1 MNKNK
6 RERISQENRMKNFR
20 ENAPGTAICIAVA
33 AGATIIVNLVPGLEI
48 MGAPVLGIILG
59 MILGATVKPGS
70 RSEIKPGIAFTSKK
84 ILQWAVVLL
93 GFGLNLATVGKVGAT
108 SLPIIISTIATS
120 LITAYIVFKLF
131 KVPSKVATLIGVG
144 SSICGGSAIAAAAP
158 AIDADDEE
166 IAQSISVVF
175 LFNVAAALLYPAL
188 GDMIGLSDAGFG
200 LFAGTAINDTSSVT
214 AAASVWDTVHGT
226 DGAVLEYATIVKLTR
241 TLAIIPIT
249 LVLSLMQARRTNT
262 EGKKISVAKM
272 VPRFIIYFVLASAF
286 TTVVNQVLTGAALE
300 SAAAAFS
307 FLKKVSKFFIVMAM
321 SAIGINTDVV
331 KLVKTGAK
339 PIGLGFCCWV
349 MIGVVSLA
357 MQHILGLW

>member
-1 MNKNK
+1 
-6 RERISQENRMKNFR
+6 MKKAK
-20 ENAPGTAICIAVA
+20 ELAPGMVLCASIAAVATAIVKS
-33 AGATIIVNLVPGLEI
+33 VSGLEI
-48 MGAPVLGIILG
+48 MGAPVLGIIIG
-59 MILGATVKPGS
+59 MAFGSSLKPGN
-70 RSEIKPGIAFTSKK
+70 RAEFKTGIAFTSKK
-84 ILQWAVVLL
+84 ILQYAVVLL

-120 LITAYIVFKLF
+120 LITAYIVYRLF
-131 KVPSKVATLIGVG
+131 KVPSNVATLIGVG

-158 AIDADDEE
+158 AIGADDEE

-175 LFNVAAALLYPAL
+175 LFNVVAALLYPTL
-188 GDMIGLSDAGFG
+188 GDMIGLTDAGFG

-214 AAASVWDTVHGT
+214 AAASVWDTLHGT

-249 LVLSLMQARRTNT
+249 VVLSIMNARKTQT
-262 EGKKISVAKM
+262 EGAKISIAKM

-300 SAAAAFS
+300 AAAGAFAL
-307 FLKKVSKFFIVMAM
+307 LKKVSKFFIVMAM

-339 PIGLGFCCWV
+339 PISLGLCCWAI
-349 MIGVVSLA
+349 IGVVSLT
-357 MQHILGLW
+357 MQKILGLW

>member
-1 MNKNK
+1 
-6 RERISQENRMKNFR
+6 MKKIK
-20 ENAPGTAICIAVA
+20 ELAPGMAVCTAIAVL
-33 AGATIIVNLVPGLEI
+33 ATLVVKFVPGLEI
-48 MGAPVLGIILG
+48 AGAPVIGILTG
-59 MILGATVKPGS
+59 MIIGTAAKEGVPG
-70 RSEIKPGIAFTSKK
+70 IYKKGIAFTSKK
-84 ILQWAVVLL
+84 VLQWAVILL
-93 GFGLNLATVGKVGAT
+93 GFGLNLATVGKVGVS
-108 SLPIIISTIATS
+108 SLPIIVSTIATS

-158 AIDADDEE
+158 AIDAGDEE

-175 LFNVAAALLYPAL
+175 LFNVAAALLYPTL
-188 GDMIGLSDAGFG
+188 GDVIGLSDAGFG

-214 AAASVWDTVHGT
+214 AAASVWDTIHGT
-226 DGAVLEYATIVKLTR
+226 GGAVLEYATIVKLTR

-249 LVLSLMQARRTNT
+249 LVLSLMQAKKTRT
-262 EGKKISVAKM
+262 EGKKISVAGM

-300 SAAAAFS
+300 TAAAVFGI
-307 FLKKVSKFFIVMAM
+307 LKKVSKFFIVMAM
-321 SAIGINTDVV
+321 SAIGLNTDVV
-331 KLVKTGAK
+331 KLIKSGAK

-349 MIGVVSLA
+349 MISVVSLS